1 MPDQPQR
8 CPRTVKPLDSS
19 DSPHPL
25 RHHPDQKEPS
35 LMQPTPEQLSIVQ
48 SIRTSPS
55 SLMISAYAGTA
66 KTTTLQLA
74 APGIRV
80 PALALA
86 FNKKIADD
94 IRPRLPQNFTTKT
107 LNSLGHAAWSR
118 RPNMPSTIKIDD
130 RKLGKL
136 VTQTAR
142 DFKIDLTSPQ
152 WIDILRLVEAAQL
165 AGISPQDEGQPL
177 LADTKENWSSLT
189 DLSPD
194 EFEFHYDI
202 ANAVLVESN
211 RLAKLGQIS
220 FDDQI
225 YCPVILGGF
234 WPQFPAIFVDE
245 SQDLCPLNHQ
255 MLSLALRPGG
265 RLVAVG
271 DSRQA
276 IYAFRGADSSSMDTM
291 RRLSSNW
298 LDQALTV
305 TFRCPRRVVE
315 RQQQHAP
322 GYTAWDG
329 VLDGFIG
336 NIETCQPAEGGR
348 GQDDLPFWT
357 FDDLRRRSEIAN
369 TLLGVESSMAILCRN
384 NAPLLSLAFKLLRRN
399 IGCVMLGRDIGKGL
413 QTLSKKVAPD
423 DSTPINTHIAQ
434 ISSWENHHRELALAN
449 DNPTKAERISDQA
462 QGLLAVAEGSSS
474 KTAGE
479 LRAALDLIFSRT
491 SGVVTLSSIHRAKGL
506 EFDIVVHLDPW
517 RIPSKWA
524 LKDPIQLQQEHNL
537 LYVAETR
544 TRHTLLNLNLADFR

>member
-1 MPDQPQR
+1 
-8 CPRTVKPLDSS
+8 
-19 DSPHPL
+19 
-25 RHHPDQKEPS
+25 
-35 LMQPTPEQLSIVQ
+35 
-48 SIRTSPS
+48 
-55 SLMISAYAGTA
+55 MISAYAGTA

-94 IRPRLPQNFTTKT
+94 IRPRLPSNFTTKT

-152 WIDILRLVEAAQL
+152 WADILCLVKAAQL
-165 AGISPQDEGQPL
+165 AGISPQNEGQPL
-177 LADTKENWSSLT
+177 LADSKENWFSLT

-202 ANAVLVESN
+202 AKAVLVESN

-234 WPQFPAIFVDE
+234 WPQFPTVFVDE
-245 SQDLCPLNHQ
+245 SQDLSPLNHQ
-255 MLSLALRPGG
+255 MLSLTLRPGG

-336 NIETCQPAEGGR
+336 NIETYQPAEGGR

-357 FDDLRRRSEIAN
+357 FDDLKSAFSD
-369 TLLGVESSMAILCRN
+369 LPSSFFVGSGPSLAILCRN

-399 IGCVMLGRDIGKGL
+399 IGCIMLGRDIGKGL
-413 QTLSKKVAPD
+413 QTLSKKLAPD
-423 DSTPINTHIAQ
+423 DSTPITTLTNR
-434 ISSWENHHRELALAN
+434 ISAWADHQRSLALAN

-462 QGLLAVAEGSSS
+462 QGLFAVVEGSSP

-479 LRAALDLIFSRT
+479 LRTALDLLFSRT

-506 EFDIVVHLDPW
+506 EFDLVVHLDPW

>member
-1 MPDQPQR
+1 
-8 CPRTVKPLDSS
+8 
-19 DSPHPL
+19 
-25 RHHPDQKEPS
+25 
-35 LMQPTPEQLSIVQ
+35 MQPTPEQLSIVQ

-107 LNSLGHAAWSR
+107 LNSLGHAAWAR

-152 WIDILRLVEAAQL
+152 WTDILRLVEAAQL

-177 LADTKENWSSLT
+177 LTDTKENWSSLT
-189 DLSPD
+189 DLSLD

-202 ANAVLVESN
+202 AHAVLVESN

-245 SQDLCPLNHQ
+245 SQDLSPLNHQ
-255 MLSLALRPGG
+255 MLSLTLRPSG

-271 DSRQA
+271 DSCQA

-336 NIETCQPAEGGR
+336 NIETCQPPEGGR

-357 FDDLRRRSEIAN
+357 FDDLRRSEIAN
-369 TLLGVESSMAILCRN
+369 TPSIQDISMAILCRN

-413 QTLSKKVAPD
+413 QTLSKKLAPD
-423 DSTPINTHIAQ
+423 DSTPINTL
-434 ISSWENHHRELALAN
+434 ISRISAWEDHHRSLALAN

-462 QGLLAVAEGSSS
+462 QGLLAVAEGSSA

-479 LRAALDLIFSRT
+479 LRAALDLLFSRT
-491 SGVVTLSSIHRAKGL
+491 SGVITLSSIHRAKGL

-544 TRHTLLNLNLADFR
+544 TKHTLLNLNLADFR